1 MARCTREDAH
11 LLLAA
16 IRILAHR
23 LGRSPQPEEVAE
35 LLELPAPT
43 VRMQAAELADLG
55 AIIQVE
61 SAFETHLEIGEHLR
75 IEDLEAGRQ
84 EAIAD
89 DLAAFDRRK
98 QEEAEKM
105 ARLFEDGT
113 LARKR
118 RERLEQMDED
128 LREFPRRPRNPFG
141 DD

>member
-1 MARCTREDAH
+1 MPACDRHDAH

-16 IRILAHR
+16 VRVLGHR

-35 LLELPAPT
+35 LLDLPAAS
-43 VRMQAAELADLG
+43 VRLQAGALADLG
-55 AIIQVE
+55 ALIQVQ
-61 SAFETHLEIGEHLR
+61 SAFETHLEVGDHRRVEELPER
-75 IEDLEAGRQ
+75 GQ

-113 LARKR
+113 FADR
-118 RERLEQMDED
+118 RQEKLDAMERE
-128 LREFPRRPRNPFG
+128 LRDFPRKPRNPF